1 MMRLWVNT
9 YARRSAVAV
18 ASFSAV
24 SLIVHTGIITGWIVA
39 TLPAPGVAPDEIANH
54 PYYLPPP
61 DRAPAPAAQQGAVHY
76 IALATPGPGLGEG
89 ARMMGDA
96 RPAIVPEQSLGGIAK
111 DTTSPPTAP
120 TPSHDS
126 VYSILEVDTAVAR
139 MANSAAPAYPLDLL
153 QAHITGFVQARY
165 TVDTT
170 GFADTTSFTVLKATN
185 PEFISAVRDALPYMR
200 FMPAKIGSTKVRQ
213 LVEQQFTF
221 RITDTSTVAGS
232 TAAAHT
238 KKP

>member
-1 MMRLWVNT
+1 MMRLWLNT
-9 YARRSAVAV
+9 YGRRSAAAV
-18 ASFSAV
+18 AAFGAV
-24 SLIVHTGIITGWIVA
+24 SVLVHTGIITGWVLA
-39 TLPAPGVAPDEIANH
+39 TLPAPGIPADEIANR
-54 PYYLPPP
+54 PYFLPPP
-61 DRAPAPAAQQGAVHY
+61 DRAPAQQGQAGAVHY
-76 IALATPGPGLGEG
+76 VELAKPGSGLGEG

-96 RPAIVPEQSLGGIAK
+96 RPQIVPDESLGGVTK
-111 DTTSPPTAP
+111 DTTTAQPATPQPT
-120 TPSHDS
+120 HDS

-153 QAHITGFVQARY
+153 KAHITGFVQARY

-213 LVEQQFTF
+213 LVEQQFSF
-221 RITDTSTVAGS
+221 RIADTSTF
-232 TAAAHT
+232 TAAVPRA